1 MEERMLQLH
10 YLLSKEEAHDLA
22 LVLDDEL
29 FRVAEAFIDG
39 KKSLLE
45 VRAKLYEF
53 NSSKYY
59 RYAEEF
65 ELNSIISKLYYY
77 QDSIM
82 KLFNEEGLTDICDR
96 YMSSSDMQT
105 LLLYIKENAEE
116 SQDILTREFQFSQTE
131 FETILELIE

>member
-10 YLLSKEEAHDLA
+10 YLLSKEEAHDLSIS
-22 LVLDDEL
+22 LDDEL

-45 VRAKLYEF
+45 VRAKLYEY

-82 KLFNEEGLTDICDR
+82 KLFNEEGLTDISDR
-96 YMSSSDMQT
+96 YMSLSDMQT
-105 LLLYIKENAEE
+105 LLLYIKENTEE
-116 SQDILTREFQFSQTE
+116 SRGILTREFPFSQTE

>member
-96 YMSSSDMQT
+96 YMSLSDMQT